1 MKNDDVKDLFEKY
14 IQLENEIKLLR
25 EDQKQVLAD
34 FKDKVEPKVFR
45 VALRAVRAKSRLKPH
60 EANQLDQVVELLEGE
75 LCVDHV

>member
-45 VALRAVRAKSRLKPH
+45 VALKPFEPSH
-60 EANQLDQVVELLEGE
+60 D
-75 LCVDHV
+75 